1 MIMIINFT
9 WNVFSKSMPDTGEYT
24 FSANCSGASRFP
36 ISRLP
41 DQVREAKI
49 LKRNCGGGID

>member
-1 MIMIINFT
+1 MIINFT